1 MQRNL
6 YKKNNANGNSQT
18 CVRDINDNHYTNE
31 NRKHVSI
38 FGKYVQIKNSNVNIM
53 YFHEKVF
60 GFINE

>member
-18 CVRDINDNHYTNE
+18 CVRDIIDNHCTNE

-53 YFHEKVF
+53 YFH
-60 GFINE
+60 